1 MSDWSMFNNR
11 LALVN
16 AIWLIIWHWLMCN
29 GNFITGPYWNG
40 LFQLSWGIM
49 YFSIQDFVSH
59 GIAPI
64 HPTNPPPPN
73 PFRSPMVRRDSWLLF
88 GKVDTISRMNEIDT
102 THFTWGMLIIF
113 CQRSHKHD
121 WIFRVKGI
129 LLCSFHNMTF
139 SFIRFFF
146 FSAL

>member
-1 MSDWSMFNNR
+1 MATSTSTDEFRWYIY
-11 LALVN
+11 LN
-16 AIWLIIWHWLMCN
+16 ARVLI
-29 GNFITGPYWNG
+29 NFQNYGQWITKFP
-40 LFQLSWGIM
+40 L
-49 YFSIQDFVSH
+49 
-59 GIAPI
+59 
-64 HPTNPPPPN
+64 
-73 PFRSPMVRRDSWLLF
+73 FRSPIARRDSWLLF

-139 SFIRFFF
+139 SFIHLFFLQCTLICF
-146 FSAL
+146 WKVMARISWGTIGKFLAASRRIGN